1 MGITLE
7 IKKIINRRK
16 YDRNFVLNKSITY
29 SISFKIDI
37 INNSNILWFFFSIVR
52 IFFFHKKIKK
62 KSIQCAHIF
71 FREIR

>member
-62 KSIQCAHIF
+62 NLFNAHTF
-71 FREIR
+71 FFVK

>member
-62 KSIQCAHIF
+62 KYSVRTHF
-71 FREIR
+71 FS

>member
-52 IFFFHKKIKK
+52 IFFLHKKIKK
-62 KSIQCAHIF
+62 KYSMRTHF
-71 FREIR
+71 FS